1 MVDAVQLIHQDHVN
15 LDKVLT
21 VLLEVGGGLPEH
33 RSEDAISVLNDC
45 VYYIQVF
52 PERVHHPKEEAVLFP
67 FVRRKRPDLAPV
79 LDELEAQ
86 HEQGRKAIDGIA
98 EGLRKLESDWTGN
111 REAFQNQVR
120 SYVESQREHMS
131 IEEREILKPV
141 QASLTS
147 VDMSTINNAYGVA
160 TDPLF
165 GENLATGFQSLLK
178 RITR

>member
-21 VLLEVGGGLPEH
+21 VLLEIGGDLPEH

-67 FVRRKRPDLAPV
+67 FVRRNRPDLAPV
-79 LDELEAQ
+79 LEKLEAQ
-86 HEQGRKAIDGIA
+86 HEEGRKAIEEMA
-98 EGLRKLESDWTGN
+98 EGLRNLRSDWARN
-111 REAFQNQVR
+111 REAFQEQVR
-120 SYVESQREHMS
+120 TYVESQREHMS
-131 IEEREILKPV
+131 VEEREILKPV
-141 QASLTS
+141 KTSLSS
-147 VDMSTINNAYGVA
+147 VNMSTINRAYGVT

-165 GENLATGFQSLLK
+165 GENLATGFESLLK